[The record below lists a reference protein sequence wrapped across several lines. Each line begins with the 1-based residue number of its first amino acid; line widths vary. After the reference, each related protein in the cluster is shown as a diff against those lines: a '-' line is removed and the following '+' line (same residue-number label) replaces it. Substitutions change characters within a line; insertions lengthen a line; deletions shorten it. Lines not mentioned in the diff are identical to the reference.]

1 MHPAFSVISFT
12 TLLGAAQGLV
22 TALSVLQL
30 VGVVVPHLFGLLTFA
45 VVLLVISLGASFF
58 HLGHPERAWRAAT
71 MWRTSWLSR
80 EVIVLPLFIALTALW
95 ALMVFMG
102 SASLLMPI
110 LLILLSAVL
119 WYCTA
124 MIYACIR
131 FIQEWA
137 HGITV
142 VNYFVLGIA
151 SGCVLLTSG
160 LAWINTDPALTQTIA
175 RWALIATLIGWG
187 TRSVALRRN
196 ASLKPASTLQSA
208 TGIPHAVI
216 QQKSM
221 GMSAGAFNTREF
233 FHGQTEFFV
242 RHVKS
247 LMQGLCF
254 AAPIALLVL
263 GSATDAH
270 ACFVLAFPVQYAG
283 LLAERWLFFAQARHP
298 QNLYYQTVS

>member
-22 TALSVLQL
+22 VALSVLELAGVTIPQL
-30 VGVVVPHLFGLLTFA
+30 LGLLTFA
-45 VVLLVISLGASFF
+45 VLLLVISLGASFF
-58 HLGHPERAWRAAT
+58 HLGHPERAWRAAA

-80 EVIVLPLFIALTALW
+80 EVIVLPLFIALTGLW

-102 SASLLMPI
+102 SASPLLPI

-142 VNYFVLGIA
+142 VNYFVLGMA

-160 LAWINTDPALTQTIA
+160 LAWINTDPALTETVA
-175 RWALIATLIGWG
+175 RWAVIATLIGWV
-187 TRSVALRRN
+187 TRGVALWRN

-208 TGIPHAVI
+208 TGIPHTVI